1 MAEINPTLQPAQKPP
16 PADPSLTHLR
26 RLLWLLGG
34 LAMVAAFALL
44 GGWWLRP
51 PELHGVLLQSPRQA
65 QDFTLAGP
73 DGTPVALSDFRGK
86 FVLLYFGYTSCP
98 DVCPTTL
105 NDLATMART
114 LGEERMQKVQVVFI
128 SVDPARDTPERI
140 AIFMRAFDSRF
151 VGLTGTLAE
160 IETIASQFGIFF
172 ARSAGGTDENYT
184 VDHTSVVTVV
194 DPGGYVRLV
203 FPYDTSA
210 DDMAADMA
218 YLLRRG

>member
-1 MAEINPTLQPAQKPP
+1 MVEINPTLQPAQKPP

-86 FVLLYFGYTSCP
+86 FVLL
-98 DVCPTTL
+98 
-105 NDLATMART
+105 
-114 LGEERMQKVQVVFI
+114 
-128 SVDPARDTPERI
+128 
-140 AIFMRAFDSRF
+140 
-151 VGLTGTLAE
+151 AE
-160 IETIASQFGIFF
+160 G
-172 ARSAGGTDENYT
+172 
-184 VDHTSVVTVV
+184 
-194 DPGGYVRLV
+194 PGGLYLCGPRARYARADRHLYARL
-203 FPYDTSA
+203 
-210 DDMAADMA
+210 
-218 YLLRRG
+218 